1 MTLPDERY
9 RAVLAAE
16 RLLKDLCDP
25 SVTPRVP
32 RTVRDRARGALR
44 HYPSTWDMNRAAQY
58 APDVFQE
65 RMEDLHRF
73 IAAAQQRKDPGGDCY

>member
-32 RTVRDRARGALR
+32 KTIRQRASGVLR
-44 HYPSTWDMNRAAQY
+44 HYPGGWDMDRAAHACPQ
-58 APDVFQE
+58 VFE
-65 RMEDLHRF
+65 S
-73 IAAAQQRKDPGGDCY
+73 QRKLDDLQVFIMDGAPKIK